1 MPVTDPLSTLAA
13 FVRVE
18 TGVLLTAFA
27 IVVAYQ
33 ILTGRISTKGM
44 FTEKKAGGGYS
55 PVRLQLLVLSLA
67 GLVVYLAEVIGST
80 DTSKMPEVPVALVA
94 VLGGSNLVYLLGKS
108 YSLLLR
114 R

>member
-1 MPVTDPLSTLAA
+1 MPEADSMSTLVT
-13 FVRVE
+13 FVKVE
-18 TGVLLTAFA
+18 TGVLLAAFA
-27 IVVAYQ
+27 ILIAYQ
-33 ILTGRISTKGM
+33 LLTGRINTKGM

-67 GLVVYLAEVIGST
+67 GLVVYMAEVIEST
-80 DTSKMPEVPVALVA
+80 DTSKLPEVPVALVA